1 MDKKLEPIAVIGIGA
16 IMPGALNKDEFW
28 QNIIQGKNCITEVP
42 KEKWDSSLFYSAD
55 RTQPDKTYSKI
66 GGFITGY
73 KFNSLKYK
81 IPPAV
86 AKQMDTIQQLALD
99 IAQMALE
106 DSGYDKK
113 DFDRTRTSVIVAN
126 SVGGMKNEFT
136 NVRLYKAL
144 YIDML
149 KNGSSFKNLTQET
162 KDEILKELETSVDEK
177 FLPVNEDTMP
187 GELANVLAGRI
198 ANVLNLG
205 GANFAIDAACASSL
219 AALDQALNG
228 LRAGEYDM
236 AFCGGV
242 DQMMSPASYIRFCKI
257 GALSDSGSYAF
268 DARANGFVMAEGA
281 GMVLLKRLSDAVK
294 DGDKI
299 YGVIRAVGSSSDG
312 KGKGITAPNPKGQM
326 LAINRAFEQVDFDPS
341 QVGLMEAHG
350 TATKVGDATE
360 LAALNEVFSPY
371 AKVGTIG
378 LGSVKSQ
385 IGHTKSAAGMASLIK
400 VMLAL
405 YNKVL
410 PPSINFETPNP
421 IVDWSKSPFKVITQ
435 AKEWQSDKV
444 RTADVSAFG
453 FGGANFHLIAQEY
466 DPSKNDF
473 KQEQAKTI
481 CVSQEKEMTDIKTDY
496 KLMVPVEKLQGDML
510 IFSGDTKQELFNN
523 LNEVVH
529 SIKQENSFLTL
540 LAYKTHT
547 EKHKKFAVSINAENP
562 DKLKEKI
569 AFFIKTANGSDV
581 WADPSL
587 YLKMKGIYPFNPTT
601 DKPKVC
607 FMFPGQGAQYVDM
620 MKDLASKYKIV
631 RDTFAQADKILKEI
645 IGSTLTDTLW
655 SKEGETKEEY
665 KKREEAIKQTQI
677 TQPAILTCN
686 VAMMRLLYQFGLKPD
701 VTMGHSLGEY
711 GAAVA
716 SGILNFEDAIKA
728 VTIRGSVMANIELE
742 DTGKMAAVSASVE
755 TIEPE
760 LAKISGYVAVANK
773 NCPTQTVIAGESK
786 SVEDAVNLFNSLGI
800 QAVEIPV
807 SHAFHSKMV
816 APVMPSY
823 RKFLDTLDVKAPT
836 LPITSNV
843 SADFYPTEIEKI
855 KDIMTTQIMSSVEW
869 VKQVE
874 LAYKRGVR
882 LFIECGPKRVLSAFV
897 LNTLA
902 DKKDIRVL
910 ASNHPKRGGITEFN
924 DLMAN
929 LAAAGISVDWSKT
942 DVTKEDT
949 IFTPCFTEALNL
961 PKPKEEKL
969 FDLNT
974 LKEKFGVIKP
984 AEEKVVLKADQIV
997 VSGVGAKI
1005 FGSSME
1011 EVLHGKSLIKELSQT
1026 EKEKQ
1031 LEKNIIFKGE
1041 RINSPE
1047 QVIKNSAPKIA
1058 FDFEKETGISAEIA
1072 KTFNDTTKMAITSA
1086 LSALKDAGITLNNFA
1101 LPENMA
1107 NDTGII
1113 FASSLPTAST
1123 WVYEVSTKVADI
1135 LKGKTKKEVRAF
1147 YDSFINKISDDTLRN
1162 QVQTWYEENFAKYEM
1177 HTPRT
1182 FTQDFLTKALPLAH
1196 IQLANLIGAKGP
1208 VLHITGSG
1216 ICVEQAISLAQDWL
1230 KLGKVNRVL
1239 VISADEPSNEYLQD
1253 WLYAGFLAK
1262 GQNKVVLGSA
1272 ASAFVLEKSQDV
1284 LARNKQPLTKVLVS
1298 DFATVSSNNQETLI
1312 NLLTGIF
1319 DKAGLNKEQIAKD
1332 LLIIP
1337 NAEVLE
1343 DISFLKQLFGTGAVK
1358 LGDYQKLTACSFSSG
1373 LEEILAI
1380 SALNTENKKY
1390 VLRISGGFNSLAAC
1404 LQEKVSVDTIADTPK
1419 QEPKPEVK
1427 KEEPK
1432 VEPVKTEPVKTE
1444 EPAKVETPK
1453 VESNKQI
1460 SEEELTKEIV
1470 DIVAQKTGYPQDML
1484 ELDLDMEAD
1493 LGIDTVKQAEL
1504 FALFGEK
1511 YNLPLNQG
1519 LQLKDYPPIRHCI
1532 KYVLKETGNNSAETK
1547 AEHKPEVKK
1556 EEPKV
1561 EPVKAEPVKTV
1572 EPAKVE
1578 TPKVENKQI
1587 SEEELTKEIVD
1598 IVAQK
1603 TGYPQDMLE
1612 LDLDMEADLGIDTV
1626 KQAELF
1632 ALFGEKYNLPLN
1644 QGLQLKDYPTIR
1656 HCIKYVLKETGN
1668 NSAETK
1674 AEPKPEVKKE
1684 EPKVEPV
1691 KTEPVKAEEPA
1702 KVETPKVE
1710 NKQIS
1715 EEELTKE
1722 IVDIVAQKTGYPQDM
1737 LELDLD
1743 MEADLGIDTVKQA
1756 ELFAL
1761 FGEKYNLPL
1770 NQGLQ
1775 LKDYPTIRHCIKYVL
1790 KETGN
1795 AKTAEVKAEPKPEVK
1810 KEEPI
1815 KAEMQETPKAEEKP
1829 IVEKAEP
1836 KQEENLVE
1844 KQQATKEVGEDIKLR
1859 FVPVTAQAP
1868 LTPLKPRKLSAQRV
1882 VLIMSDNASIT
1893 KAYVDAFKEQGIRT
1907 HIFTTL
1913 RSRTKNTTIVNW
1925 DSLEETIS
1933 TFKEF
1938 AAANPLSVQGIIY
1951 ALPCSLKKFDKRVN
1965 PNTELTKNLMPLFN
1979 ACKIF
1984 INDLSKRDDAETFV
1998 AVISKIDGNFG
2009 YKTREPLNPIIGA
2022 VYGGASCFRKDLYEI
2037 AGVLTKI
2044 IDFREDVNPEQMA
2057 QQTIGEVL
2065 TGDERGLISFDGLER
2080 KTVLCLPR
2088 KVNRDFKRMD
2098 LTGKTIAFTGAA
2110 RGIGAILAQKIAK
2123 EYQTRILILD
2133 IIEMPEK
2140 TSYYATLS
2148 EQDLAA
2154 LKQEL
2159 WQKLK
2164 ADTTVKATPVLLE
2177 KEFAKIKDAA
2187 NLYKNIEKLKALG
2200 SEVEYYQCDVTNS
2213 SMLKDVV
2220 TKIKHKYGKLDGL
2233 IHFAGLEHSKLLTDK
2248 TIEEYY
2254 KIFGVK
2260 ATSAAA
2266 FLALNLVKESGFY
2279 AFASSIAGK
2288 FGNLGQSDYA
2298 SASDYLAKL
2307 ALSLHRQGQR
2317 AVSIAMSAYSKVGM
2331 GIRPGV
2337 FDFLTK
2343 QGLKFVDP
2351 EVGMQIFLDEIV
2363 YGKVPEIIL
2372 TDDLGALD
2380 SDKQICFNEPNIE
2393 EEEIEEEE
2401 ETTEKENNSGDD
2413 NNTNNTSSTPIQN
2426 QEPAQNQSEG
2436 ELFSLQEESTQEK
2449 TLVKEETSKQE
2460 EIAEKQESLQEENKS
2475 SDKDN
2480 FFLGE
2485 IVSLIKNQEVFA
2497 KKTYKADWTFLKD
2510 HSINGTP
2517 YVPGVIGIESF
2528 AEAAKVLGQNIKGF
2542 QDVHFSLPIKLLR
2555 LRDQEVMIKAKN
2567 EQSLISFTLESDFI
2581 SSRGIKMGS
2590 TRRHFD
2596 AKGLTHYESNWQN
2609 VKDTIDF
2616 DNLIKSASNYRFKQ
2630 EEIYQGMFHGPS
2642 FKVLDGIIQAD
2653 GDQVLSVYQKPQVP
2667 LFDDGEKDLLACPL
2681 LIEAAFQTC
2690 GYRDILVENRIT
2702 LPDYIGTIALN
2713 FTDKPKDNLFV
2724 LAQYTGKNIE
2734 GKSIFNAFVFDE
2746 TGKLWVELS
2755 EYQMI
2760 GQ

>member
-55 RTQPDKTYSKI
+55 RTVPDKTYSKI

-113 DFDRTRTSVIVAN
+113 EFNRARTAVIVAN

-136 NVRLYKAL
+136 NIRLYKAL

-149 KNGSSFKNLTQET
+149 KNGTSFKNLSQET
-162 KDEILKELETSVDEK
+162 KDEILKELTTSVDER

-187 GELANVLAGRI
+187 GELPNVIAGRI
-198 ANVLNLG
+198 ANVFNLS

-219 AALDQALNG
+219 AALDQAVNG

-294 DGDKI
+294 DGDRI

-360 LAALNEVFSPY
+360 LGALNEVFAPY
-371 AKVGTIG
+371 AKVGSIG

-385 IGHTKSAAGMASLIK
+385 IGHTKSAAGIASLIK

-410 PPSINFETPNP
+410 PPSINFQTPNP

-435 AKEWQSDKV
+435 TKDWVTDKV

-473 KQEQAKTI
+473 KQETAKTI
-481 CVSQEKEMTDIKTDY
+481 CCKQEKEMTDIKTDY

-523 LNEVVH
+523 LNEVAR

-569 AFFIKTANGSDV
+569 AFFIKTANGADV
-581 WADPSL
+581 WSDPSL

-620 MKDLASKYKIV
+620 MKDLASKYRIV

-728 VTIRGSVMANIELE
+728 VTIRGSVMSNIELE

-786 SVEDAVNLFNSLGI
+786 SVEDAVALFNSLGI

-874 LAYKRGVR
+874 LAYQRGVR

-897 LNTLA
+897 TNTLA

-949 IFTPCFTEALNL
+949 IFTPCFKDALNL

-984 AEEKVVLKADQIV
+984 VEEKVVLKADQIV
-997 VSGVGAKI
+997 VSGIGAKI
-1005 FGSSME
+1005 FGSSLE
-1011 EVLHGKSLIKELSQT
+1011 DVLQGKSLIKELSQT

-1031 LEKNIIFKGE
+1031 LEKNILSKGE
-1041 RINSPE
+1041 KINSLE
-1047 QVIKNSAPKIA
+1047 QVIKSSAPKIA
-1058 FDFEKETGISAEIA
+1058 FNFEKETGLSTELA

-1086 LSALKDAGITLNNFA
+1086 LSALKDAGIILNNFT

-1107 NDTGII
+1107 KDTGII

-1135 LKGKTKKEVRAF
+1135 LKGKTKKEIRAF

-1162 QVQTWYEENFAKYEM
+1162 QVQIWYEENFAKYEM
-1177 HTPRT
+1177 HTPKT

-1208 VLHITGSG
+1208 ALHITGSG
-1216 ICVEQAISLAQDWL
+1216 ICAEQAITLAQDWL

-1239 VISADEPSNEYLQD
+1239 VIAADEPSSEYLQD
-1253 WLYAGFLAK
+1253 FLYAGFLAK
-1262 GQNKVVLGSA
+1262 GQNKAVLGSA
-1272 ASAFVLEKSQDV
+1272 ATALLLERSQDV
-1284 LARNKQPLTKVLVS
+1284 LARSKQPLTKVLAS
-1298 DFATVSSNNQETLI
+1298 DFTTVSSNKQETLM
-1312 NLLTGIF
+1312 NLLTKIF
-1319 DKAGLNKEQIAKD
+1319 EKAGLNKEQIAKD

-1358 LGDYQKLTACSFSSG
+1358 LADYQNLIGCSFSSG
-1373 LEEILAI
+1373 LEEVLAI
-1380 SALNTENKKY
+1380 RALNTENKKY
-1390 VLRISGGFNSLAAC
+1390 ALKISGGFDSLAAC
-1404 LQEKVSVDTIADTPK
+1404 LQEKVSAQTITDTPK

-1427 KEEPK
+1427 TEEPI
-1432 VEPVKTEPVKTE
+1432 KTESVKVS
-1444 EPAKVETPK
+1444 EPAKVES
-1453 VESNKQI
+1453 VKQI
-1460 SEEELTKEIV
+1460 LSEEELTKEIV
-1470 DIVAQKTGYPQDML
+1470 NIVA
-1484 ELDLDMEAD
+1484 E
-1493 LGIDTVKQAEL
+1493 
-1504 FALFGEK
+1504 
-1511 YNLPLNQG
+1511 
-1519 LQLKDYPPIRHCI
+1519 
-1532 KYVLKETGNNSAETK
+1532 
-1547 AEHKPEVKK
+1547 
-1556 EEPKV
+1556 
-1561 EPVKAEPVKTV
+1561 
-1572 EPAKVE
+1572 
-1578 TPKVENKQI
+1578 
-1587 SEEELTKEIVD
+1587 
-1598 IVAQK
+1598 K

-1668 NSAETK
+1668 AKTTEVK
-1674 AEPKPEVKKE
+1674 AEPKPEVKTE
-1684 EPKVEPV
+1684 EPI
-1691 KTEPVKAEEPA
+1691 KTESVKVSEPA
-1702 KVETPKVE
+1702 KVESV
-1710 NKQIS
+1710 KQILS

-1722 IVDIVAQKTGYPQDM
+1722 IVNIVAEKTGYPQDMLELDLDMEADLGIDTVKQAELFALFGEKYNLPLNQGLQLKDYPTIRHCIKYVLKETGNAKTTEVKAEPKSEMKTEEPIKTESVKVSEPAKVASVKQTLSEEELTKEIVNIVAEKTGYPQDM

-1795 AKTAEVKAEPKPEVK
+1795 AKTAEVKAEPKSEVK
-1810 KEEPI
+1810 TEELQKEETT
-1815 KAEMQETPKAEEKP
+1815 KSPKAEEKP
-1829 IVEKAEP
+1829 VLEKEEP
-1836 KQEENLVE
+1836 KQAELPKEEKTEE
-1844 KQQATKEVGEDIKLR
+1844 KHESPKADEDVKLR
-1859 FVPVTAQAP
+1859 FVPITTQAP

-1925 DSLEETIS
+1925 DSLEETIT

-1938 AAANPLSVQGIIY
+1938 ATANPLAVQGIIY
-1951 ALPCSLKKFDKRVN
+1951 ALPCSLKKFDKRIN

-1984 INDLSKRDDAETFV
+1984 VKDLSKRDDAETFV
-1998 AVISKIDGNFG
+1998 AVVSKIDGNFG

-2022 VYGGASCFRKDLYEI
+2022 VYGGASCFRKDLHEI

-2044 IDFREDVNPEQMA
+2044 IDFREDVTPEQMA

-2065 TGDERGLISFDGLER
+2065 TGDERGLICFDGLER

-2098 LTGKTIAFTGAA
+2098 LEGKTIAFTGAA

-2123 EYQTRILILD
+2123 QYKSRLLILD
-2133 IIEMPEK
+2133 IIEMQDK

-2164 ADTTVKATPVLLE
+2164 SDTTIKATPVLLE
-2177 KEFAKIKDAA
+2177 KEFAKITDAA

-2254 KIFGVK
+2254 KIFSVK

-2266 FLALNLVKESGFY
+2266 FIALNLVKESGFY

-2317 AVSIAMSAYSKVGM
+2317 AVSIAMSAYAKVGM
-2331 GIRPGV
+2331 GVRPGV

-2363 YGKVPEIIL
+2363 YGKVPEIVL
-2372 TDDLGALD
+2372 TDDLGTLD
-2380 SDKQICFNEPNIE
+2380 SDKQICFSEPNIE
-2393 EEEIEEEE
+2393 EEEMEE
-2401 ETTEKENNSGDD
+2401 ETSEEENNSGNDD
-2413 NNTNNTSSTPIQN
+2413 NSNNTLSTSIQEEEPVQN
-2426 QEPAQNQSEG
+2426 QAEG
-2436 ELFSLQEESTQEK
+2436 ELFSLREETSTSLKAEEPTEQEEIKKTQEPI
-2449 TLVKEETSKQE
+2449 KEETS
-2460 EIAEKQESLQEENKS
+2460 S

-2485 IVSLIKNQEVFA
+2485 IVSLIKNQELFA
-2497 KKTYKADWTFLKD
+2497 QKIYKAQWPFLKD

-2517 YVPGVIGIESF
+2517 YVPGVMGIESF
-2528 AEAAKVLGQNIKGF
+2528 VEAAKVLGQNVKGF

-2555 LRDQEVMIKAKN
+2555 MRDQEVMIKAKN
-2567 EQSLISFTLESDFI
+2567 EQGLVSFVLESDFI
-2581 SSRGIKMGS
+2581 GSRGIKMGS

-2596 AKGLTHYESNWQN
+2596 AKALTHYESNWQN
-2609 VKDTIDF
+2609 VKDNIDF

-2653 GDQVLSVYQKPQVP
+2653 GDQVLAVYQKPQAP
-2667 LFDDGEKDLLACPL
+2667 LFADGDKNLLSNPL

-2690 GYRDILVENRIT
+2690 GYRDILVENKMT

-2713 FTDKPKDNLFV
+2713 LTDKPKDNLFV